1 MSTKRLRDA
10 RRAKKR
16 KQKLRNTLIW
26 VGVAVIVVALGG
38 YIVYSSTRGATG
50 EAVEELPGRHV
61 ATGSDPGPYS
71 SDPPTSGPHY
81 GQPMSAGFYEDGDPE
96 TQYAYPEG
104 YLLHSSEHGYVI
116 FWYNCDVLESEQAC
130 TELKDDIRS
139 VMGLALGVKLIAF
152 PWHSLD
158 VPVVMTSWGYMQ
170 RFEEFDKGLA
180 RTFIE
185 TNRNRAPEP
194 NAP

>member
-1 MSTKRLRDA
+1 MSTKRLREA
-10 RRAKKR
+10 RQAKKR
-16 KQKLRNTLIW
+16 KQKIRNTLIW
-26 VGVAVIVVALGG
+26 VGIAAVVLGLG
-38 YIVYSSTRGATG
+38 SYIVYNATRGASG
-50 EAVEELPGRHV
+50 EAVKVLPGSHV
-61 ATGSDPGPYS
+61 ATGEDPGPFS

-81 GQPMSAGFYEDGDPE
+81 SQPMPAGFYEDGDPE

-104 YLLHSSEHGYVI
+104 YLLHSLEHGYVI
-116 FWYNCDVLESEQAC
+116 FWFNCDLLESEQAC
-130 TELKDDIRS
+130 KDLKDDIRS
-139 VMGLALGVKLIAF
+139 VMGQALGVKLIAF

-170 RFEEFDKGLA
+170 RFEEFDKRIA